1 MIHTNNTSQTEKL
14 KEHIFNSFK
23 LKGVLSPLAGEV
35 DINYKMVTEQG
46 EAFVVKVYAPDRDL
60 EFLNFQERLLTHL
73 ESKELNFDVPQ
84 VQTLLMKTNSK
95 EVFEF

>member
-1 MIHTNNTSQTEKL
+1 MEQNHQKL
-14 KEHIFNSFK
+14 INHNKLLSFIEEQYQIQAS
-23 LKGVLSPLAGEV
+23 LYPLAGEV
-35 DINYKMVTEQG
+35 DLNFKMVTEQG

-84 VQTLLMKTNSK
+84 VIKLY
-95 EVFEF
+95 

>member
-1 MIHTNNTSQTEKL
+1 MTHTNNTSQTEKL

-60 EFLNFQERLLTHL
+60 EFLNFSR
-73 ESKELNFDVPQ
+73 
-84 VQTLLMKTNSK
+84 KTFNSSRIK
-95 EVFEF
+95 RTQF